1 MRWSLLASGS
11 YSVVQA
17 ALVIRGFVIRGFNYP
32 RLVNFVQ
39 NLLSADISIGYPRI
53 WSLFSGQKAI

>member
-1 MRWSLLASGS
+1 LLLLSFC
-11 YSVVQA
+11 YLVCMLVQA

-32 RLVNFVQ
+32 HLVNFVQ
-39 NLLSADISIGYPRI
+39 NLLSADISLGYPRI

>member
-39 NLLSADISIGYPRI
+39 NLLSAVKEKIIFIGWTPD
-53 WSLFSGQKAI
+53 